1 MCVKKFIVILKMLFQ
16 VPRATP
22 MYWHKIPPSNLEEPL
37 PPPPPAL
44 YVPNTKPWT
53 NIYRGNLIFR
63 EGKSDPKG
71 NFFFYCY
78 FLWLTYFLD
87 LLSFLHELTIWTR
100 AQEFCEILNIR
111 EILPSSRKDWFLLN
125 TEGTSSVRSRKC
137 DNSLTYFN
145 TFCQGDIDWFLKKV
159 YMQ

>member
-1 MCVKKFIVILKMLFQ
+1 MCKEVYCYLKNAISSSPCYPHVLTQ
-16 VPRATP
+16 DPPIKSGRA
-22 MYWHKIPPSNLEEPL
+22 